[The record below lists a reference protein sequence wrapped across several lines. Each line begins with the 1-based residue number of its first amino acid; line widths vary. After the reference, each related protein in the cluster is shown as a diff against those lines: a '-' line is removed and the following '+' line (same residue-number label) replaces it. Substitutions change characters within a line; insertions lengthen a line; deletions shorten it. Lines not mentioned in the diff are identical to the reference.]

1 MQRPGRA
8 KLTLGGRGGTRAW
21 RCERGRCFGRRA
33 VLGASCWGRA
43 VLGVLGGTREH
54 EGGDALER
62 VPHRRHEHG
71 GDDERGQ
78 RDGRVEEDN
87 VLGRSVRLPALSRRK
102 RGRHLALAPGLAVG
116 RGGGGR
122 GGLRG

>member
-1 MQRPGRA
+1 MADRLARA
-8 KLTLGGRGGTRAW
+8 AR
-21 RCERGRCFGRRA
+21 FGRRA
-33 VLGASCWGRA
+33 VSWALRVGRA

-102 RGRHLALAPGLAVG
+102 RGRHLALAPGLAGG
-116 RGGGGR
+116 RGGGGGGR
-122 GGLRG
+122 GGLGGLRG